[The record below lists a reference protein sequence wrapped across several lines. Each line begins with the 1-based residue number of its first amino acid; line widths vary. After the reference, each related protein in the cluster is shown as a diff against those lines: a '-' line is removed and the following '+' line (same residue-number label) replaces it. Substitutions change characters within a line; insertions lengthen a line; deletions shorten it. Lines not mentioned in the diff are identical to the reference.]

1 MVVQSDYAAGD
12 EASFIKQFAQ
22 QPTQSLVYQQYA
34 PSIPQYLQLAGSA
47 ANGVIWST
55 VVGILQNDPIA
66 QPFID
71 KFTQKFGSGPGF
83 SNAGDQYDLMH
94 IWAQA
99 AAMAGDPTNFDK
111 INAYI
116 KANAYRG
123 VCGAYTFMNNAL
135 TCIPVSRRHRRSV
148 DRHAASDV
156 PDPGRAAEDHLAGA
170 VHDRQ
175 VPAAALAPLV
185 VSEAAP
191 QPAATML
198 AAQGVTKLYGGLRA
212 VDDLSFDVA
221 AGEVLGIAGPNGA
234 GKTTLFDTITGHTMA
249 TSGEIELA
257 GQSIRGTKIH
267 HRCRLG
273 LARTFQ
279 QPAAADT
286 LTALENAYLAAS
298 FRRGRTGR
306 RSRSADVEAGMR
318 ALQLVGLEHRAT
330 MVASQLPVYDK
341 KRLMLATALATDP
354 LVLLLDEPFGG
365 LNPGEIDAT
374 VALLKQI
381 GTTGVAIVCIEHVMR
396 ALVALADRVLVM
408 HHGAQLFLGTPSEM
422 MRDER
427 VIEVYLGAESKRH
440 AGAGDA

>member
-1 MVVQSDYAAGD
+1 
-12 EASFIKQFAQ
+12 
-22 QPTQSLVYQQYA
+22 
-34 PSIPQYLQLAGSA
+34 
-47 ANGVIWST
+47 
-55 VVGILQNDPIA
+55 
-66 QPFID
+66 
-71 KFTQKFGSGPGF
+71 
-83 SNAGDQYDLMH
+83 
-94 IWAQA
+94 
-99 AAMAGDPTNFDK
+99 
-111 INAYI
+111 
-116 KANAYRG
+116 
-123 VCGAYTFMNNAL
+123 
-135 TCIPVSRRHRRSV
+135 
-148 DRHAASDV
+148 
-156 PDPGRAAEDHLAGA
+156 
-170 VHDRQ
+170 
-175 VPAAALAPLV
+175 
-185 VSEAAP
+185 
-191 QPAATML
+191 ML

-249 TSGEIELA
+249 TSGEIQLA
-257 GQSIRGTKIH
+257 GESIRGTKIH

-408 HHGAQLFLGTPSEM
+408 HHGAELFVGTPAEM
-422 MRDER
+422 MRDQR
-427 VIEVYLGAESKRH
+427 VIDVYLGASGS
-440 AGAGDA
+440 GAE